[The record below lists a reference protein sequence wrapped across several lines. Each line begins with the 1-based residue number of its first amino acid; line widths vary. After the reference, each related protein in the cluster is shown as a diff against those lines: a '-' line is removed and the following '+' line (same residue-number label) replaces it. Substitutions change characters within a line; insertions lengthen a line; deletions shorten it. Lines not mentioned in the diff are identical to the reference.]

1 MKCYLFVSFLLL
13 NNLRRFFSS
22 KNAPP
27 YLKVCFYFMISLFTT
42 VELSWRG
49 RPHNHDSENQTANP
63 TMNYLAMPRA
73 PEPTGHVRPC
83 SGKAFDD
90 SGLHLAEVLY
100 GLTGLIL

>member
-42 VELSWRG
+42 VEGTSSQSRQWKSDSQ
-49 RPHNHDSENQTANP
+49 PHNELFGDA
-63 TMNYLAMPRA
+63 PRSRA
-73 PEPTGHVRPC
+73 DWAC
-83 SGKAFDD
+83 AA
-90 SGLHLAEVLY
+90 L
-100 GLTGLIL
+100 